1 MNSSEAKKRTTSDS
15 GVSRPPMS
23 VLADDSVVPPAHLV
37 QPPPNH
43 FTHVLSVDEPYRF
56 DTTTNGSS
64 DGYLAGGAPVL
75 LVSEDGA
82 KARVIDE
89 RGLYVEVR
97 KASLRTNA

>member
-1 MNSSEAKKRTTSDS
+1 MNPPAAKKRTTSDAR
-15 GVSRPPMS
+15 VDRPPMI
-23 VLADDSVVPPAHLV
+23 VLADNSVIPATHLI

-56 DTTTNGSS
+56 DTTTGPS
-64 DGYLAGGAPVL
+64 DGYLASGTQVL

-82 KARVIDE
+82 KARVVDE

-97 KASLRTNA
+97 RGSLRAQA